1 MKIMTIITALL
12 AATLVLVTHKGINGE
27 SLYNISP
34 LVIALLPIALLK
46 NTAKERIY
54 GSYGFSLAI
63 IAIVFLSY
71 LTYVLQ
77 IGMSSTSSLMFIW
90 LPLMSLI
97 VGCFGAI
104 AGIVLGLIH
113 EYLNRKRPNQ
123 AL

>member
-1 MKIMTIITALL
+1 MTIITALL